1 MTDMAPASSGQGASP
16 TVAPVSPANNGA
28 ITELNNSSPGQLSN
42 GFEWLN
48 GADELTVGYAQN
60 KGWDSPL
67 KALDSYRNLEKLLG
81 ADKANNAVIV
91 PKADA
96 DPKDWSAIYDRLG
109 RPTGPDGYKFEA
121 ANGDQNFT
129 KALSEKFYELGLT
142 KNQGEQ
148 FAGWFNE
155 MMTKG
160 QESETSAAAAR
171 FEAEHQELKNEWG
184 AAYEKNVLIAREG
197 AAQLGMSK
205 ELIDKIE
212 GAIGTKA
219 TMQLFQQY
227 GAIVPEDRLVTGGQN
242 TGFGSSMTPAQ
253 AKAEIQSLMQ
263 DREFVSK
270 YIGKNADAVTKMSQ
284 LHAYAYPENNA

>member
-1 MTDMAPASSGQGASP
+1 MSDMAPADGGQGAALG
-16 TVAPVSPANNGA
+16 VAPVSPTATGA
-28 ITELNNSSPGQLSN
+28 ITELNNGSPGQLSN
-42 GFEWLN
+42 GFEWLQ

-81 ADKANNAVIV
+81 ADKANNAVVI

-96 DPKDWSAIYDRLG
+96 DPKDWGAVYDRLG
-109 RPTGPDGYKFEA
+109 RPTGPDGYKFDV
-121 ANGDQNFT
+121 ANGDQNFG
-129 KALSEKFYELGLT
+129 KVLSEKFHELGLS

-160 QESETSAAAAR
+160 QEGEAAATAAKS
-171 FEAEHQELKNEWG
+171 EAEHQALRQEWG
-184 AAYEKNVLIAREG
+184 AAYDKNVLMAREG

-205 ELIDKIE
+205 EAIDKIE

-219 TMQLFQQY
+219 TMELFQKY
-227 GAIVPEDRLVTGGQN
+227 GSLVPEDRLVTGGQN
-242 TGFGSSMTPAQ
+242 TGFGSTMTPAQ
-253 AKAEIQSLMQ
+253 AKAQIQTLMQ
-263 DREFVSK
+263 DKEFVSK
-270 YIGKNADAVTKMSQ
+270 YVGKNADAVTKMAQ
-284 LHAYAYPENNA
+284 LHAYAYPEQN

>member
-1 MTDMAPASSGQGASP
+1 MSDMAPADGGQGASP
-16 TVAPVSPANNGA
+16 SVAPVSPTNTGA
-28 ITELNNSSPGQLSN
+28 ITEQNNGSPGQLSN

-96 DPKDWSAIYDRLG
+96 DPKDWGNLYDRLG

-129 KALSEKFYELGLT
+129 KALSEKFHELGLS

-160 QESETSAAAAR
+160 QEGEASATAAKS
-171 FEAEHQELKNEWG
+171 EAEYQELRNEWG
-184 AAYEKNVLIAREG
+184 AAYDKNVLIAREG

-205 ELIDKIE
+205 EAIDKIE

-219 TMQLFQQY
+219 TMELFQKY
-227 GAIVPEDRLVTGGQN
+227 GALVPEDRLVTGASN
-242 TGFGSSMTPAQ
+242 AGFGSTMTPAA
-253 AKAEIQSLMQ
+253 AKAQIQSLMQ
-263 DREFVSK
+263 DKEFVAK
-270 YIGKNADAVTKMSQ
+270 YVGKNSDAVTKMAQ
-284 LHAYAYPENNA
+284 LHAYAYPGQN